1 MYQDSTIQWIIYIIY
16 QEYNM
21 ANLNGKLGQVPG
33 STAVINTEVYTYF
46 ALMAEALKRDKG
58 IELKVEQSYLSKFEV
73 VDELRKTA
81 KNKTPNN
88 PTIAS
93 MLDVKVK
100 MEDILGVKA
109 ASALPSGSAA
119 PAQSGSTAAP
129 PTFPADSYEKL
140 TKYLGTLKRGDFD
153 PPLYNEFR
161 SSQEE
166 FNVFP
171 FPNWEGFDPRQTG
184 NLVVI
189 GPKQNIKP
197 DILDWIYNNSILYG
211 FLPYGNPQT
220 QGLYF
225 VGVESLKKKVKV
237 VESVVRVVSMF
248 LQQQLS
254 PSIVTTTTEKV
265 ITNSLTGGTEF
276 QNPGNLDYAIEKVPD
291 NSKKLIQ
298 LVLIPGEGD
307 HLVREDVATAYVAM
321 KAAAKKEGVDLKIG
335 SAFRPPFALNGPVKT
350 KAGKSLNPTTQ
361 FSIRKSRKPDKNEDF
376 WLNASANSYNPAVA
390 PPGSS
395 NHGSGIALDLNTG
408 GYPSYPGNALVAGGR
423 NYEWLAKNA
432 HRFGFIRGVSS
443 EAWHW
448 EYYPPN
454 KPSKSGKNSSQ
465 GPFAIVSKT
474 SPTWGSYANVDW
486 QGAGPFAGT
495 LTA

>member
-1 MYQDSTIQWIIYIIY
+1 
-16 QEYNM
+16 M

-73 VDELRKTA
+73 IDELRKTS
-81 KNKTPNN
+81 KNKTPSD
-88 PTIAS
+88 PIIAS
-93 MLDVKVK
+93 MLDTKVK
-100 MEDILGVKA
+100 IEDILGVKSA
-109 ASALPSGSAA
+109 AATPSGSAA
-119 PAQSGSTAAP
+119 TTPSGSTDTAQSGSTPPAP

-153 PPLYNEFR
+153 PPLYNEFK

-189 GPKQNIKP
+189 GPKSNIKP

-225 VGVESLKKKVKV
+225 VGIESLKKKVKA
-237 VESVVRVVSMF
+237 VESVVKVVSIF

-276 QNPGNLDYAIEKVPD
+276 QNPGNLDYAIDKVPD
-291 NSKKLIQ
+291 NNKKLIQ

-321 KAAAKKEGVDLKIG
+321 KAAAKAEGVDLKIG

-361 FSIRKSRKPDKNEDF
+361 YSIRKSRAPGKGEDH
-376 WLNASANSYNPAVA
+376 WLKASSNAYSPQVA

-408 GYPSYPGNALVAGGR
+408 GYPKYPGSALAAGGK

-432 HRFGFIRGVSS
+432 HRYGFIRGVSS

-454 KPSKSGKNSSQ
+454 KPSKNGKNSSQ
-465 GPFAIVSKT
+465 GPFTIVSKT
-474 SPTWGSYANVDW
+474 SPTWGSYGGVDW

-495 LTA
+495 ITA